1 MSDFQVLVG
10 FGAFLALILIGL
22 LFRKAKTP
30 AKPARKNRGQI
41 VVDGTNVLF
50 WDQERAKLPTL
61 RKVIKALEVK
71 GFDVVVFLDAST
83 RHHLGDRSLNEAK
96 FAQVLGL
103 QQDRVMVVPKGTEAD
118 QFILDFARQQKISV
132 VSNDKFR
139 DRPAARRSVRVHHGS
154 FDGKRV
160 RLSGL

>member
-22 LFRKAKTP
+22 LTRKAKAPTKP
-30 AKPARKNRGQI
+30 AKPNRGQI
-41 VVDGTNVLF
+41 AVDGTNVLF
-50 WDQERAKLPTL
+50 WDRERAKLPTL
-61 RKVIKALEVK
+61 RRVIKALEVK

-103 QQDRVMVVPKGTEAD
+103 QQNRVMVVPKGTEAD
-118 QFILDFARQQKISV
+118 QFILEYAGKQKIPV
-132 VSNDKFR
+132 ISNDKFR
-139 DRPAARRSVRVHHGS
+139 DRPAARRNVRVHHGS